1 MTWSIAAKKLSQYQE
16 FVNYTDLFGVET
28 AQRMFRSVAGLGRPY
43 ATGDMLVVPKK
54 SRKLGLLFP
63 QIKHHTELWD

>member
-28 AQRMFRSVAGLGRPY
+28 AQRMFRSVFGAGKALLPI
-43 ATGDMLVVPKK
+43 VVPKK

-63 QIKHHTELWD
+63 QFKHHTELWD